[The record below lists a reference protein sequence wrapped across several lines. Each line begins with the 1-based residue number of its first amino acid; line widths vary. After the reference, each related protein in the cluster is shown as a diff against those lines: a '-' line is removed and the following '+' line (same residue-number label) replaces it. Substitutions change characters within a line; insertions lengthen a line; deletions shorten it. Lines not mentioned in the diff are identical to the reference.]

1 LAEVSKRTSSK
12 IISGIVEV
20 LEDVSDDLLD
30 SDIYSATRL
39 RRLASNIALAFVDND
54 LLIASLDVDEQTKT
68 KIAAM
73 IKEAVESRSK
83 GSKTGNSSRKLK
95 Q

>member
-1 LAEVSKRTSSK
+1 MSRKEGSK
-12 IISGIVEV
+12 IIAGIVEV

-30 SDIYSATRL
+30 TDVYSATRL

-54 LLIASLDVDEQTKT
+54 LLIANLDVDEQTKN

-83 GSKTGNSSRKLK
+83 GSKSGKTSGKLK